1 MLQPGGV
8 GWPVLG
14 LEAASDGTI
23 YTTEGNDLYKVPPG
37 GSPTD
42 VGPMGINN
50 FMDFAMDIYGNLYAV
65 ASPYNDPPSGV
76 SQI

>member
-1 MLQPGGV
+1 
-8 GWPVLG
+8 
-14 LEAASDGTI
+14 
-23 YTTEGNDLYKVPPG
+23 
-37 GSPTD
+37 
-42 VGPMGINN
+42 MGINN